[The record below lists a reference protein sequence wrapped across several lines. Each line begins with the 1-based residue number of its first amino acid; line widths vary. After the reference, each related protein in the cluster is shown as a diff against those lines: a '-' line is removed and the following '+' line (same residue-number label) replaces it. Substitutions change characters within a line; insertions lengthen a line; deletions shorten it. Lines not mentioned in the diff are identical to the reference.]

1 MTCRSEKELGGSL
14 WVVPVMLILFLFF
27 IQIFNTCSTYITKK
41 SLQIWHIG
49 TLLKGLV
56 VDACNAISTAF
67 SLHGFQISHG
77 ECNVLW
83 SGIQFGQNCNQNYN
97 RSTLIKKAYIIK
109 LVKRH
114 SWRLTLKI
122 IVLLKLLIKSWM

>member
-1 MTCRSEKELGGSL
+1 MTCPSEKELGGSL

-56 VDACNAISTAF
+56 VDAYHAIATAF

-77 ECNVLW
+77 ECNVL
-83 SGIQFGQNCNQNYN
+83 
-97 RSTLIKKAYIIK
+97 
-109 LVKRH
+109 
-114 SWRLTLKI
+114 
-122 IVLLKLLIKSWM
+122 